1 MKKSII
7 ICMVGVATMMSS
19 CRIYKS
25 YERPE
30 DLVTEGLYRDPMSDT
45 DTLNAVA
52 GETFGDLPWRE
63 VFTDAQ
69 LQALIEQALENNA
82 DMRSA
87 ELTIEQAQASLTA
100 ARLSYLPS
108 LTLSPQGTFNH
119 AMSTDVWTYSVPV
132 AASWQVDLFGQLL
145 NPNRKAKVS
154 YQQAQYYQQAVQ
166 TNIISAVA
174 NLYYTLLMLDR
185 QYQISEETSELMKRT
200 VETMEAMKDAGMTN
214 SAAVEQSRT
223 GYAQVVASLSGIK
236 QSIREMENS
245 LCLILNL
252 PGQQIPRTT
261 FDEQQLPTNFMTGVP
276 VQMLSNR
283 PDVRAAEMS
292 LAACYYDTN
301 SARAAFF
308 PQLTITGQEAW
319 TNNLGQVVNPGKFMT
334 TLMAGITQPL
344 FAKGRLVANLKAAKA
359 NEEKAKLTFQT
370 ALLKAGNEVSNALY
384 QYQMNTE
391 KSESRKIQ
399 VASAKKASEDT
410 AELFQLGTST
420 SYLEVLSAQQSYLS
434 AQLSE
439 VSDTYDRMQAVI
451 NLYAALGGGRE

>member
-7 ICMVGVATMMSS
+7 ICMIGLVTMMSS
-19 CRIYKS
+19 CRIYKA

-30 DLVTEGLYRDPMSDT
+30 DLVTEGLYRDPLSDT
-45 DTLNAVA
+45 DTLIAEA
-52 GETFGDLPWRE
+52 GQTFGDLAWRE
-63 VFTDAQ
+63 VFTDSQ

-82 DMRSA
+82 DIRSA
-87 ELTIEQAQASLTA
+87 QLTVEQAQANLTA

-108 LTLSPQGTFNH
+108 LTLTPQGTFNH
-119 AMSTDVWTYSVPV
+119 AMGNDVWTYSVPV
-132 AASWQVDLFGQLL
+132 AASWQIDLFGQLL

-166 TNIISAVA
+166 TNIIAAVA

-185 QYQISEETSELMKRT
+185 QYQISEETVGLIGRT
-200 VETMEAMKDAGMTN
+200 VETMEAMQEAGLTT

-245 LCLILNL
+245 LCLILNV

-261 FDEQQLPTNFMTGVP
+261 LDEQQLPTSFLTGVP
-276 VQMLSNR
+276 VQMLANR
-283 PDVRAAEMS
+283 PDVKAAEMS
-292 LAACYYDTN
+292 LAACYYETN

-344 FAKGRLVANLKAAKA
+344 FARGKLIANLKAAKA

-410 AELFQLGTST
+410 ADLFQLGNS
-420 SYLEVLSAQQSYLS
+420 SYLEVLSAQQAYLS
-434 AQLSE
+434 SQLSE
-439 VSDTYDRMQAVI
+439 VTDTYERMQAVI
-451 NLYAALGGGRE
+451 NLYAALGGGKE

>member
-7 ICMVGVATMMSS
+7 ICMVGLATMMSS
-19 CRIYKS
+19 CRIYKA

-30 DLVTEGLYRDPMSDT
+30 DLVTDGLYRDPLSDT
-45 DTLNAVA
+45 DTLIAEA
-52 GETFGDLPWRE
+52 GQTFGDLAWRE
-63 VFTDAQ
+63 VFTDSQ

-82 DMRSA
+82 DIRSA
-87 ELTIEQAQASLTA
+87 QLTVEQAQANLTA

-108 LTLSPQGTFNH
+108 LTLTPQGTFNH
-119 AMSTDVWTYSVPV
+119 AMGNDVWTYSVPV
-132 AASWQVDLFGQLL
+132 AASWQIDLFGQLL

-166 TNIISAVA
+166 TNIIAAVA

-185 QYQISEETSELMKRT
+185 QYQISEETVGLIGRT
-200 VETMEAMKDAGMTN
+200 VETMEAMQEAGLTT

-245 LCLILNL
+245 LCLILNV

-261 FDEQQLPTNFMTGVP
+261 LDEQQLPTSFLTGVP
-276 VQMLSNR
+276 VQMLANR
-283 PDVRAAEMS
+283 PDVKAAEMS

-301 SARAAFF
+301 GARAAFF
-308 PQLTITGQEAW
+308 PQRTITGQEAW

-344 FAKGRLVANLKAAKA
+344 FARGKLIANLKAAKA

-410 AELFQLGTST
+410 ADLFQLGNS
-420 SYLEVLSAQQSYLS
+420 SYLEVLSAQQAYLS
-434 AQLSE
+434 SQLSE
-439 VSDTYDRMQAVI
+439 VTDTYERMQAVI
-451 NLYAALGGGRE
+451 NLYAALGGGKE

>member
-1 MKKSII
+1 
-7 ICMVGVATMMSS
+7 MVGVAVMMSS

-30 DLVTEGLYRDPMSDT
+30 DLVTEGLYRDPLSDT
-45 DTLNAVA
+45 DTLAA
-52 GETFGDLPWRE
+52 TIGETFGDLPWRE
-63 VFTDAQ
+63 VFTDTQ

-82 DMRSA
+82 DLRSA
-87 ELTIEQAQASLTA
+87 ELTIEQAQAALTS

-108 LTLSPQGTFNH
+108 LTLTPQGTFNH
-119 AMSTDVWTYSVPV
+119 AMGNDVWTYSVPV
-132 AASWQVDLFGQLL
+132 AASWQLDLFGQLL

-154 YQQAQYYQQAVQ
+154 YQQSQYYQQAVQ
-166 TNIISAVA
+166 TNIIAGVA

-185 QYQISEETSELMKRT
+185 QYQISEETSQLMKRT

-245 LCLILNL
+245 LCLILNV

-261 FDEQQLPTNFMTGVP
+261 FDEQQLPTNFMTGIP
-276 VQMLSNR
+276 AQMLSNR

-319 TNNLGQVVNPGKFMT
+319 TNNLGQIVNPGKFMT

-344 FAKGRLVANLKAAKA
+344 FAKGRLIANLKAAKA

-391 KSESRKIQ
+391 KSESRKVQ

-410 AELFQLGTST
+410 AELFQLGNS
-420 SYLEVLSAQQSYLS
+420 SYLEVLSSQQSYLS
-434 AQLSE
+434 AQLAE
-439 VSDTYDRMQAVI
+439 VTDTYDRMQAVI
-451 NLYAALGGGRE
+451 NLYKALGGVRE

>member
-7 ICMVGVATMMSS
+7 ICMIGLVTMMSS
-19 CRIYKS
+19 CRIYKA

-30 DLVTEGLYRDPMSDT
+30 DLVTEGLYRDPLSDT
-45 DTLNAVA
+45 DTLIAEA
-52 GETFGDLPWRE
+52 GQTFGDLAWRE
-63 VFTDAQ
+63 VFTDSQ

-82 DMRSA
+82 DIRSA
-87 ELTIEQAQASLTA
+87 QLTVEQAQANLTA

-108 LTLSPQGTFNH
+108 LTLTPQGTFNH
-119 AMSTDVWTYSVPV
+119 AMGNDVWTYSVPV
-132 AASWQVDLFGQLL
+132 AASWQIDLFGQLL

-166 TNIISAVA
+166 TNIIAAVA

-185 QYQISEETSELMKRT
+185 QYQISEETVGLIGRT
-200 VETMEAMKDAGMTN
+200 VETMEAMQEAGLTT

-245 LCLILNL
+245 LCLILNV

-261 FDEQQLPTNFMTGVP
+261 LDEQQLPTSFLTGVP
-276 VQMLSNR
+276 VQMLANR
-283 PDVRAAEMS
+283 PDVKAAEMS

-344 FAKGRLVANLKAAKA
+344 FARGKLIANLKAAKA

-410 AELFQLGTST
+410 ADLFQLGNS
-420 SYLEVLSAQQSYLS
+420 SYLEVLSAQQAYLS
-434 AQLSE
+434 SQLSE
-439 VSDTYDRMQAVI
+439 VTDTYERMLAVI
-451 NLYAALGGGRE
+451 NLYAALGGGKE

>member
-7 ICMVGVATMMSS
+7 ICMIGLVTMMSS
-19 CRIYKS
+19 CRIYKA

-30 DLVTEGLYRDPMSDT
+30 DLVTEGLYRDPLSDT
-45 DTLNAVA
+45 DTLIAEA
-52 GETFGDLPWRE
+52 GQTFGDLAWRE
-63 VFTDAQ
+63 VFTDSQ

-82 DMRSA
+82 DIRSA
-87 ELTIEQAQASLTA
+87 QLTVEQAQANLTA

-108 LTLSPQGTFNH
+108 LTLTPQGTFNH
-119 AMSTDVWTYSVPV
+119 AMGNDVWTYSVPV
-132 AASWQVDLFGQLL
+132 AASWQIDLFGQLL

-166 TNIISAVA
+166 TNIIAAVA

-185 QYQISEETSELMKRT
+185 QYQISEETVGLIGRT
-200 VETMEAMKDAGMTN
+200 VETMEAMQEAGLTT

-245 LCLILNL
+245 LCLILNV

-261 FDEQQLPTNFMTGVP
+261 LDEQQLPTSFLTGVP
-276 VQMLSNR
+276 VQMLANR
-283 PDVRAAEMS
+283 PDVKAAEMS

-344 FAKGRLVANLKAAKA
+344 FARGKLIANLKAAKA

-410 AELFQLGTST
+410 ADLFQLGNS
-420 SYLEVLSAQQSYLS
+420 SYLEVLSAQQAYLS
-434 AQLSE
+434 SQLSE
-439 VSDTYDRMQAVI
+439 VTDTYERMQAVI
-451 NLYAALGGGRE
+451 NLYAALGGGKE

>member
-7 ICMVGVATMMSS
+7 ICMVGVAVMMSS
-19 CRIYKS
+19 CRIYKA

-30 DLVTEGLYRDPMSDT
+30 DLVTDGLYRDPLSDA
-45 DTLNAVA
+45 DTLNAIA
-52 GETFGDLPWRE
+52 GTTFGDLPWRD
-63 VFTDAQ
+63 VFTDTQ
-69 LQALIEQALENNA
+69 LQAIIEQALENNA
-82 DMRSA
+82 DIRSA
-87 ELTIEQAQASLTA
+87 QLTVEQAKASLTS

-108 LTLSPQGTFNH
+108 FTLSPQGTFNR
-119 AMSTDVWTYSVPV
+119 AMGNSVWTYSVPV
-132 AASWQVDLFGQLL
+132 AASWQLDLFGQLL
-145 NPNRKAKVS
+145 NPHRKAKVT
-154 YQQAQYYQQAVQ
+154 YQQTQYYQQAVQ
-166 TNIISAVA
+166 TNIITAVA

-185 QYQISEETSELMKRT
+185 QYQISEETAGLMQRT
-200 VETMEAMKDAGMTN
+200 VETMEAMKEAGMTT

-223 GYAQVVASLSGIK
+223 NYSQVVASLSGIK

-245 LCLILNL
+245 LCLILNV

-261 FDEQQLPTNFMTGVP
+261 FDEQQLPTNFLTGVP
-276 VQMLSNR
+276 VQMLVNR
-283 PDVRAAEMS
+283 PDVKAAEMS

-344 FAKGRLVANLKAAKA
+344 FARGRLIANLKAAKA

-370 ALLKAGNEVSNALY
+370 ALLQAGNEVSNALY

-391 KSESRKIQ
+391 KSESRKVQ

-410 AELFQLGTST
+410 ADLFQLGTST
-420 SYLEVLSAQQSYLS
+420 YLEVLSAQSSYLS
-434 AQLSE
+434 AQLAE
-439 VSDTYDRMQAVI
+439 VTDTYDRMQAVI
-451 NLYAALGGGRE
+451 NLYAALGGGKE

>member
-7 ICMVGVATMMSS
+7 ICMIGLVTMMSS
-19 CRIYKS
+19 CRIYKA

-30 DLVTEGLYRDPMSDT
+30 DLVTEGLYRDPLSDT
-45 DTLNAVA
+45 DTLIAEA
-52 GETFGDLPWRE
+52 GQTFGDLAWRE
-63 VFTDAQ
+63 VFTDSQ

-82 DMRSA
+82 DIRSA
-87 ELTIEQAQASLTA
+87 QLTVEQAQANLTA

-108 LTLSPQGTFNH
+108 LTLTPQGTFNH
-119 AMSTDVWTYSVPV
+119 AMGNDVWTYSVPV
-132 AASWQVDLFGQLL
+132 AASWQIDLFGQLL

-166 TNIISAVA
+166 TNIIAAVA

-185 QYQISEETSELMKRT
+185 QYQISEETVGLIGRT
-200 VETMEAMKDAGMTN
+200 VETMEAMQEAGLTT

-245 LCLILNL
+245 LCLILNVS
-252 PGQQIPRTT
+252 GQQIPRTT
-261 FDEQQLPTNFMTGVP
+261 LDEQQLPTSFLTGVP
-276 VQMLSNR
+276 VQMLANR
-283 PDVRAAEMS
+283 PDVKAAEMS

-344 FAKGRLVANLKAAKA
+344 FARGKLIANLKAAKA

-410 AELFQLGTST
+410 ADLFQLGNS
-420 SYLEVLSAQQSYLS
+420 SYLEVLSAQQAYLS
-434 AQLSE
+434 SQLSE
-439 VSDTYDRMQAVI
+439 VTDTYERMQAVI
-451 NLYAALGGGRE
+451 NLYAALGGGKE

>member
-7 ICMVGVATMMSS
+7 ICMVGAAVMMSS

-25 YERPE
+25 YERPD
-30 DLVTEGLYRDPMSDT
+30 DLVTDGLYRDPLSAS

-52 GETFGDLPWRE
+52 GQTFGDVPWRE
-63 VFTDAQ
+63 VFTDHQ
-69 LQALIEQALENNA
+69 LQSLIEQALENNA
-82 DMRSA
+82 DIRSA
-87 ELTIEQAQASLTA
+87 QLTIEQAQASLMS

-108 LTLSPQGTFNH
+108 FTFSPQGTYNH
-119 AMSTDVWTYSVPV
+119 AMGNNVWTYSVPV

-154 YQQAQYYQQAVQ
+154 YEQAQYYEQAVQ
-166 TNIISAVA
+166 ANIIAAVA

-185 QYQISEETSELMKRT
+185 QYQISEETAGLMKRT

-223 GYAQVVASLSGIK
+223 NYSQVVASLSGIK
-236 QSIREMENS
+236 QTIRETENS
-245 LCLILNL
+245 LCLILNV
-252 PGQQIPRTT
+252 PGQEIPRTS
-261 FDEQQLPTNFMTGVP
+261 FDAQQLPTSFETGVP
-276 VQMLSNR
+276 VQMLTNR

-308 PQLTITGQEAW
+308 PQLTITGQESW

-334 TLMAGITQPL
+334 TLMAGLTQPL

-370 ALLKAGNEVSNALY
+370 TLLKAGNEVSNALY
-384 QYQMNTE
+384 KYQMNTE
-391 KSESRKIQ
+391 KSESRKVQ

-410 AELFQLGTST
+410 ADLFELGTS
-420 SYLEVLSAQQSYLS
+420 SYLEVLSAQSSYLS
-434 AQLSE
+434 AQLAE
-439 VSDTYDRMQAVI
+439 VTDTYDRMQAVI
-451 NLYAALGGGRE
+451 NLYTALGGGKN

>member
-7 ICMVGVATMMSS
+7 ICMVGVAAMMSS

-63 VFTDAQ
+63 VFTDVQ

-82 DMRSA
+82 DIRSA
-87 ELTIEQAQASLTA
+87 QLTVEQAQASLTS

-108 LTLSPQGTFNH
+108 LTLTPQGTFNH
-119 AMSTDVWTYSVPV
+119 AMGTDVWTYNIPV

-145 NPNRKAKVS
+145 NPHRKAKVS

-174 NLYYTLLMLDR
+174 NMYYTLLMLDR
-185 QYQISEETSELMKRT
+185 QYEISDETAALMKRT
-200 VETMEAMKDAGMTN
+200 VETMEAMKEAGMAN

-236 QSIREMENS
+236 QTIREMENS
-245 LCLILNL
+245 LSLILNV

-261 FDEQQLPTNFMTGVP
+261 FEEQQLPTTFMTGVP

-283 PDVRAAEMS
+283 PDVKAAEMS

-308 PQLTITGQEAW
+308 PQLTITGQEGW

-344 FAKGRLVANLKAAKA
+344 FARGRLIAGLKAAKA

-370 ALLKAGNEVSNALY
+370 SLLKAGNEVSNALY

-391 KSESRKIQ
+391 KSESRKVQ
-399 VASAKKASEDT
+399 VAAAKKASEDT
-410 AELFQLGTST
+410 AELFQLGTS

-434 AQLSE
+434 AQLAE

-451 NLYAALGGGRE
+451 NLYAALGGGKE

>member
-301 SARAAFF
+301 GARAAFF